1 LNLRMFVIRHWKA
14 VVLAVSIGL
23 FVLSIV
29 AKAHAD
35 PIDSPL
41 GP

>member
-1 LNLRMFVIRHWKA
+1 MNLKMFVTRHWMA

-23 FVLSIV
+23 LVLSIV

-35 PIDSPL
+35 PVDTPF